1 MLKPAAT
8 SMTAAVALVAV
19 LAPAAHADGQ
29 TVGSDG
35 CRGSMLSVTVC
46 AADTSGSSSSSGSSG
61 GTPAAAAPAASGG
74 DSKPTDKCSYDRVD
88 PPPPAG
94 HQAWRGHDPAD
105 GSVYKVVCDSA
116 RGGVVFLPNGQDSPA
131 APMIDPETV
140 ARRAAASMRLEPPKV
155 ASPRAAGTYVVG
167 MPMWMWVTPSPSTF
181 GSATASATA
190 GGVTVTASAK
200 VTRVRWAMGDGT
212 TVTCRGPGTPYRQS
226 RGKAMSPDC
235 GHLYERPSYEQ
246 PGGRFKGT
254 ATAAWTVTWT
264 APALD
269 DGGTFTE
276 TRTTPFTAAV
286 HEVQVVN

>member
-1 MLKPAAT
+1 MA
-8 SMTAAVALVAV
+8 AAVVLAAALV
-19 LAPAAHADGQ
+19 PAAHANGPGGGVCGTGD
-29 TVGSDG
+29 V
-35 CRGSMLSVTVC
+35 LVTIC
-46 AADTSGSSSSSGSSG
+46 AQDNTRSSGSSGSSG
-61 GTPAAAAPAASGG
+61 GTPAAAAPAAAG
-74 DSKPTDKCSYDRVD
+74 DESEAPTDKCSYDRVD

-105 GSVYKVVCDSA
+105 GSVYKVVCDSD
-116 RGGVVFLPNGQDSPA
+116 RGGVVFLPNGQNAPA
-131 APMIDPETV
+131 APTIDPELV
-140 ARRAAASMRLEPPKV
+140 ARKAAASMSLEPPKV

-167 MPMWMWVTPSPSTF
+167 MPMWMWATPSATTF
-181 GSATASATA
+181 GPATATATA
-190 GGVTVTASAK
+190 DGVTVTATAK

-235 GHLYERPSYEQ
+235 AHLYERPSYEQ

-254 ATAAWTVTWT
+254 ATATWTVTWT
-264 APALD
+264 APALN